1 MFSGWAHK
9 TFRFYLMHS
18 HMRLIIREAHKHGV
32 RHGLPPQ
39 PPRGIPAV
47 ECARPFAAHCFKPE
61 FPRRGCFASIAMR
74 WTTHRKTV
82 HWRSVPAVRPSQRE
96 TAPPVM
102 HPPKRPLPQS
112 AASPSQKKICI
123 SWNRGQCVVPGAC
136 TYRHPTGPGTSPV
149 LPRTPCTNSL

>member
-1 MFSGWAHK
+1 
-9 TFRFYLMHS
+9 
-18 HMRLIIREAHKHGV
+18 MRLIIREAHKHGV

-61 FPRRGCFASIAMR
+61 FPPRVPCKHCNETDHAPEDCALAP
-74 WTTHRKTV
+74 T
-82 HWRSVPAVRPSQRE
+82 VPAVRPSQRE

-102 HPPKRPLPQS
+102 RPPKRPLPQS
-112 AASPSQKKICI
+112 AASPSLKKICI

-136 TYRHPTGPGTSPV
+136 TYRHSTGPGIAPV